1 MRTRKIF
8 QKEEFHHIES
18 LWRSRLVGRMGLQR
32 ETRWFR
38 GEILILLCNNL
49 TSLLLN
55 FKVMPNFLSL
65 NNHQWFVVV
74 PLMYSFDLQCIYNVS
89 VCKNKTR
96 DEKLLRGLISVHR
109 SFSSSW
115 MALEMMPQEMYF

>member
-1 MRTRKIF
+1 
-8 QKEEFHHIES
+8 
-18 LWRSRLVGRMGLQR
+18 
-32 ETRWFR
+32 
-38 GEILILLCNNL
+38 
-49 TSLLLN
+49 
-55 FKVMPNFLSL
+55 MPNFLSL

-74 PLMYSFDLQCIYNVS
+74 PLMYSFDLQCIYNAS

-96 DEKLLRGLISVHR
+96 DEKLLPGLISVHR